1 MSALTKKQTEEL
13 AMQLRSR
20 HTQLLSEIREELAR
34 SSDPHYIDLAGQVND
49 FGDESVADMLADIGA
64 AQVDH
69 QVSEVRD
76 IEAALARIKAGEYGV
91 CIDCGATV
99 AAKRLQAWP
108 TAKRCIQCQEQREK
122 QYASAGRHSL

>member
-1 MSALTKKQTEEL
+1 MSALTHKQTEEL
-13 AMQLRSR
+13 AVQLRGR

-34 SSDPHYIDLAGQVND
+34 SSDPQYIDLAGQVND
-49 FGDESVADMLADIGA
+49 LGDESVADMLADIGA

-91 CIDCGATV
+91 CVDCGEAV
-99 AAKRLQAWP
+99 AVKRLQAWP
-108 TAKRCIQCQEQREK
+108 SAKRCIQCQEQREK
-122 QYASAGRHSL
+122 QYAGEGRHSL